1 MKTIEVFHQSKKLGE
16 VAKVISGY
24 AFRSS
29 EFRESGIPVI
39 KIKNIKLGQVDFND
53 IQFVSKEYLK
63 IESKYY
69 LSQDD
74 ILISLTGSHINQPNS
89 IVGRVAL
96 FPKGAGNALLN
107 QRAGKIL
114 IINDECNNRFLYYQ
128 LFEEGTRK
136 EIASFAHGAANQ
148 ANVSP
153 SQIESIQLFM
163 PALLTQQKIAAILS
177 AYDNLI
183 ENNLRRIKI
192 LEEIAQ
198 FIYRE
203 WFIRFRF
210 PGHKNVKMVDSSLGK
225 IPEGWALTPISKI
238 TKEINQRNKENKIRR
253 TLSVTNSSSFI
264 LSDDYFSKRVYSR
277 KQDKYKIIKE
287 GQFAYNPSRINIGS
301 IAFLEDFDVGIVS
314 PMYCVFEA
322 IPEKVE
328 APFLWELLK
337 MENTREQIKKL
348 CFGTVRQTF
357 KYPDFSLVRTVLP
370 TIGMQ
375 TKFINFMQPFHDMR
389 KCLQQ
394 KNALLSRTRDLLLP
408 KLISGELDVSKLD
421 INIHEEVSV

>member
-63 IESKYY
+63 IESKYH

-238 TKEINQRNKENKIRR
+238 TKEINQRNKENKIR
-253 TLSVTNSSSFI
+253 
-264 LSDDYFSKRVYSR
+264 
-277 KQDKYKIIKE
+277 
-287 GQFAYNPSRINIGS
+287 
-301 IAFLEDFDVGIVS
+301 
-314 PMYCVFEA
+314 
-322 IPEKVE
+322 
-328 APFLWELLK
+328 
-337 MENTREQIKKL
+337 
-348 CFGTVRQTF
+348 
-357 KYPDFSLVRTVLP
+357 
-370 TIGMQ
+370 
-375 TKFINFMQPFHDMR
+375 
-389 KCLQQ
+389 
-394 KNALLSRTRDLLLP
+394 
-408 KLISGELDVSKLD
+408 
-421 INIHEEVSV
+421 